1 MGGVIIAANRLVRN
15 TLLLIFIS
23 MSAYGQEY
31 SLTLNVSD
39 KETKDPLG
47 SVTVIIDPCNCG
59 GISNP
64 SGIFSKR
71 LKADTYT
78 LSIEYLGYGKE
89 DLTVVLDKN
98 ITLDVA
104 METEEEQ
111 LSEIIVLAQKRNQII
126 ESAQMGVFEL
136 NARDLIK
143 IPTALGEFDVLRS
156 ITLMAG
162 VNNSGDI
169 SNGVSIRGGSLD
181 QNLMLFES
189 APVFNPT
196 HLFGLFSVFTPD
208 VISGVN
214 IYQANIPAKYGG
226 RIASVVDIKV
236 KSPYTDKFR
245 LEGGVGVI

>member
-1 MGGVIIAANRLVRN
+1 MGGVIIAANRLVGN
-15 TLLLIFIS
+15 ALLLIFIS

-71 LKADTYT
+71 LKAYTYT
-78 LSIEYLGYGKE
+78 LSIDYLGYKKE
-89 DLTVVLDKN
+89 DVTVVLDKN

-111 LSEIIVLAQKRNQII
+111 LSEIIVLAQKRNQNV
-126 ESAQMGVFEL
+126 ESTQMGVFEL

-169 SNGVSIRGGSLD
+169 SNGGFHPWRFFRSK
-181 QNLMLFES
+181 
-189 APVFNPT
+189 FNA
-196 HLFGLFSVFTPD
+196 F
-208 VISGVN
+208 
-214 IYQANIPAKYGG
+214 
-226 RIASVVDIKV
+226 
-236 KSPYTDKFR
+236 
-245 LEGGVGVI
+245 